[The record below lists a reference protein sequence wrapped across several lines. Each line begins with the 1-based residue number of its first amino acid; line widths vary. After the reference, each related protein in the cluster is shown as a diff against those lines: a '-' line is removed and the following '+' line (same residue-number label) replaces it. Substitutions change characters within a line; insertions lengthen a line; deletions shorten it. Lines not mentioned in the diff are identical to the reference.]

1 MFNKFWNDW
10 TLKSLKEEIAIDS
23 IEKAI
28 KTLFNFI
35 PKEKIISIY
44 IKGSF
49 VRREMDENSDVDIV
63 PIMIDNETLKKV
75 KELNIK
81 YAKDYAPSE
90 LLPRSLEEFE
100 KNERHSKKTKLQ
112 GGVDTFLRNIHN
124 YELIYGQKVDPK
136 KYKIRSDKEFLQG
149 HLSAFKTTFIP
160 MYKNEEFGFR
170 ELIKQIFFLV
180 QRELRLEG
188 KEPPS
193 SWKELANSIK
203 NQDHIVHDA
212 LRLRLNPTKD
222 PDEKERLLKKL
233 QKYVK
238 DLEAKVKEDLEK
250 TSPSKSLLH

>member
-1 MFNKFWNDW
+1 MLNRFWNDW
-10 TLKSLKEEIAIDS
+10 ELKSSKEDIAIDS

-28 KTLFNFI
+28 KTLFEFM

-63 PIMIDNETLKKV
+63 PIMLDNESLKKV
-75 KELNIK
+75 KELNK
-81 YAKDYAPSE
+81 SRATNYAPSE

-100 KNERHSKKTKLQ
+100 NNKRYSKTTKLQ
-112 GGVDTFLRNIHN
+112 GGIDTFLRNLHN
-124 YELIYGQKVDPK
+124 YKLIYGQELDPK

-149 HLSAFKTTFIP
+149 HLFAFRNTFIP
-160 MYKNEEFGFR
+160 MYENKEFGFR

-180 QRELRLEG
+180 QREIRLEG

-193 SWKELANSIK
+193 SWNDLSNSIK
-203 NQDHIVHDA
+203 DKEHIVHDA

-222 PDEKERLLKKL
+222 SVERENLLKKL
-233 QKYVK
+233 QKYIEE
-238 DLEAKVKEDLEK
+238 LETKLNIDNRLN
-250 TSPSKSLLH
+250 